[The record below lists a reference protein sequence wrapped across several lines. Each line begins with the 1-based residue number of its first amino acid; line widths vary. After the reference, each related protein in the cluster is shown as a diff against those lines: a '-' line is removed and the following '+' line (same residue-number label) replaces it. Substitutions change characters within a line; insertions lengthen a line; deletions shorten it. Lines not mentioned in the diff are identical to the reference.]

1 MAFNTNDDDREQKT
15 VVGFLIG
22 AVVLLAIAIAVG
34 FGMSRAGVFGKK
46 DGAASTGSSVM
57 AAADAASG
65 AAAAADGA
73 ASAAGVAAQAGAAS
87 ADQGAATAGQGA
99 AVQAGADEA
108 SVKVVDGVVR
118 FYFASG
124 KAELASG
131 AKEALA
137 DAVAAAKA
145 GKKLVLSGFHD
156 STGDPARNAELAKQ
170 RAFAVRDALIAEG
183 VAEGSID
190 LQKPEAMPNTQG
202 NDPEARRVEV
212 KID

>member
-65 AAAAADGA
+65 AAAADGA

-124 KAELASG
+124 KADIAPG
-131 AKEALA
+131 AKEALT
-137 DAVAAAKA
+137 DVVAAAKA
-145 GKKLVLSGFHD
+145 GKHLTISGYHD
-156 STGDPARNAELAKQ
+156 STGSAELNAELAKK
-170 RAFAVRDALIAEG
+170 RAMSVRDALLAEG
-183 VAEGSID
+183 VPETS
-190 LQKPEAMPNTQG
+190 LNLKKPEAMPNTHG
-202 NDPEARRVEV
+202 NDPQARRVDV

>member
-65 AAAAADGA
+65 AAAADGA

-108 SVKVVDGVVR
+108 SVKVVDGVER